1 MPKPRAAHNPQPV
14 TADAFKSAMRQV
26 ASPVA
31 VIAAQNGKMRG
42 GLTATAVCSAT
53 SDPPTILV
61 CINRSASAE
70 PIIAGSGAFSVNFL
84 DEEQSAI
91 ARLFSTPKLDS
102 EARFAEGVWTRGVS
116 GAPVLQGAVSA
127 FDCQVVEIVPCG
139 THSIFLGR
147 VLAVGSQESSQDSSP
162 LLYRDGFF
170 RRMAA
175 S

>member
-1 MPKPRAAHNPQPV
+1 MARKPHAAPPV

-31 VIAAQNGKMRG
+31 VIAAQNGKTRG
-42 GLTATAVCSAT
+42 GLTATAVCSAAT
-53 SDPPTILV
+53 DPPTILV
-61 CINRSASAE
+61 CVNRNASAE

-84 DEEQSAI
+84 DEDQSGI

-102 EARFAEGVWTRGVS
+102 DARFAEGVWKRGVT
-116 GAPVLQGAVSA
+116 GAPMLQGAVSA

-147 VLAVGSQESSQDSSP
+147 VLAVGSSESSP

-170 RRMAA
+170 RRIAA

>member
-1 MPKPRAAHNPQPV
+1 MPGRRHVARKALQPV
-14 TADAFKSAMRQV
+14 TAAEFKSAMRQV

-31 VIAAQNGKMRG
+31 VIAAQKGNTRA
-42 GLTATAVCSAT
+42 GLTATAVCSA
-53 SDPPTILV
+53 SADPPTILV
-61 CINRSASAE
+61 CVNRDSSAE

-84 DEEQSAI
+84 DEEQSGI
-91 ARLFSTPKLDS
+91 ARLFSTPDLESD
-102 EARFAEGVWTRGVS
+102 ARFAQGVWKRGAT
-116 GAPVLQGAVSA
+116 GAPVLQGAISA

-147 VLAVGSQESSQDSSP
+147 VLAVDSTDNSP

-170 RRMAA
+170 QRLAA